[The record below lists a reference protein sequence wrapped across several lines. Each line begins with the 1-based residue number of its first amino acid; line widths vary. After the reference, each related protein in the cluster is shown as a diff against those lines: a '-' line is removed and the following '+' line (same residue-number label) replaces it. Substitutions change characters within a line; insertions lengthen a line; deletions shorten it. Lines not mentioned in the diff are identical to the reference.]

1 MPYSGA
7 PTESARGRGRCWCW
21 QQLLGRER
29 RGLHRRIAET
39 IEQLFARSPE
49 PRLEDLAYHFS
60 EAGEWAK
67 ALEYAERA
75 GARADALYAPASA
88 VEQYARAIEAARRQA
103 IPPPLRLH
111 RARGL

>member
-1 MPYSGA
+1 
-7 PTESARGRGRCWCW
+7 
-21 QQLLGRER
+21 LLGRER
-29 RGLHRRIAET
+29 RGLHRRIADT
-39 IEQLFARSPE
+39 IEQLFAKSPE

-88 VEQYARAIEAARRQA
+88 VEQYARAIEATSIWPAPTTR
-103 IPPPLRLH
+103 PPSRP
-111 RARGL
+111 RG